1 MPSIASSALAAGGR
15 RRGWQLLVHL
25 PAPASHPAT
34 AQDSPNTDGYRRHRH
49 RRTALAGN
57 PAAPPDTAP
66 HPGLC
71 RPAGDST
78 SPTER
83 RGEERGS
90 RLPREFSADRV
101 YRGRPWKE
109 PQGCVVPTG
118 PAQSAQACD
127 GDTAMGT
134 QHERGPESS
143 GTAGTEEPGVLKPI
157 TEVLTTKQTRI
168 CFLSFFHFPVTLS
181 L

>member
-15 RRGWQLLVHL
+15 RQGWQLLVHL

-49 RRTALAGN
+49 RRAALAGN
-57 PAAPPDTAP
+57 PAAPPDTAPHP

-101 YRGRPWKE
+101 SFTEDVPGRSRRDVRCRQGRLNQHRLVTVTRRWGHNTRGAQRAAAQ
-109 PQGCVVPTG
+109 QG
-118 PAQSAQACD
+118 QKS
-127 GDTAMGT
+127 
-134 QHERGPESS
+134 
-143 GTAGTEEPGVLKPI
+143 
-157 TEVLTTKQTRI
+157 
-168 CFLSFFHFPVTLS
+168 PVY
-181 L
+181 